1 MPDLN
6 YIDGSSGTLKVGTTE
21 FSVESW
27 NAKIE
32 AGMNSYAASK
42 NGGWEVHR
50 KSFKKFTG
58 SATILYESDCGVYT
72 GNGPIPGSTVNISLI
87 ANTNATFTGNV
98 VIGEGDFKWDP
109 KAIGKIDI
117 TFGNTG
123 PITITPA

>member
-27 NAKIE
+27 NAKLE
-32 AGMNSYAASK
+32 TGMSSYAASK
-42 NGGWEVHR
+42 NSGWEVHR
-50 KSFKKFTG
+50 KSFKKMTG
-58 SATILYESDCGVYT
+58 SATILYESDNGVYT
-72 GNGPIPGSTVNISLI
+72 GNGPLGNGTVSLSLI
-87 ANTNATFTGNV
+87 ANTNATFTGNFV
-98 VIGEGDFKWDP
+98 VGEGDFKWDP
-109 KAIGKIDI
+109 KSVGKIDI

>member
-21 FSVESW
+21 FSVTSW
-27 NAKIE
+27 NGNIE

-50 KSFKKFTG
+50 RSFKKFTG
-58 SATILYESDCGVYT
+58 SATILYESDNGVFS
-72 GNGPIPGSTVNISLI
+72 GNGPIPGNTVNISLI

-98 VIGEGDFKWDP
+98 VIGGADFKWDP
-109 KAIGKIDI
+109 KGVATIDI
-117 TFGNTG
+117 SFGNTG
-123 PITITPA
+123 PITTTPA